1 MSKPKVMVNASDVG
15 KAAYCP
21 HALSLQSRS
30 NAKPGEAAIRGT
42 QAHDDLNHYLLN
54 GGDKRCFVATYALG
68 EQHPTTHAL
77 RVWRD
82 RALKPYVCGRL
93 LVATYYWV
101 SPIDQPGRIKTVVQ
115 ASGRK
120 AGTGLCKARGDACVS
135 S

>member
-77 RVWRD
+77 RAWRD

-101 SPIDQPGRIKTVVQ
+101 SPLLISLAGSRPWCKRVAAKLVQGFARRVVTR
-115 ASGRK
+115 A
-120 AGTGLCKARGDACVS
+120 
-135 S
+135 

>member
-30 NAKPGEAAIRGT
+30 SAKPGEAAIRGT

-101 SPIDQPGRIKTVVQ
+101 SPLLISLAGSRPWCKRVAAKLVQGFARRVVTR
-115 ASGRK
+115 A
-120 AGTGLCKARGDACVS
+120 
-135 S
+135 

>member
-1 MSKPKVMVNASDVG
+1 MSKHKVMVNASDVG

-21 HALSLQSRS
+21 HALSLQSRPNS
-30 NAKPGEAAIRGT
+30 KPGEAARRGT
-42 QAHDDLNHYLLN
+42 QAHDGLNHYLLN

-93 LVATYYWV
+93 LVAAYYWL
-101 SPIDQPGRIKTVVQ
+101 SPILISLAGSSPWCRRVAAKLVKGVARCVVKH
-115 ASGRK
+115 A
-120 AGTGLCKARGDACVS
+120 
-135 S
+135 